1 MKISR
6 LTFPAVLIAVFAI
19 VCSAQN
25 PVAADKKSGEKP
37 SAANISEPPAAPPF
51 IRSTAAYAELLL
63 VRSELASEIESLLI
77 DRTESYPKIIE
88 DRFHLG
94 LIDIAIRRV
103 AAVKAADT
111 EKLTLALGKM
121 LVRQAEI
128 ETELWRLKL
137 TYADGHPEVK
147 QTAKKLEIYE
157 KAVNAIL
164 GS

>member
-1 MKISR
+1 MVA
-6 LTFPAVLIAVFAI
+6 FVAVFGS
-19 VCSAQN
+19 VCFAQTT
-25 PVAADKKSGEKP
+25 PAADKKTEEKP

-51 IRSTAAYAELLL
+51 IRSTATYAELLL

-77 DRTESYPKIIE
+77 DRTESYPRIIE
-88 DRFHLG
+88 DRYHLG

-111 EKLTLALGKM
+111 GKLTLALGK
-121 LVRQAEI
+121 LLTRQAEV

-137 TYADGHPEVK
+137 NYADGHPEVK

>member
-1 MKISR
+1 
-6 LTFPAVLIAVFAI
+6 
-19 VCSAQN
+19 
-25 PVAADKKSGEKP
+25 
-37 SAANISEPPAAPPF
+37 
-51 IRSTAAYAELLL
+51 AAYAELLL
-63 VRSELASEIESLLI
+63 ARAELASEIESLLI
-77 DRTESYPKIIE
+77 DRTESYPQIIE
-88 DRFHLG
+88 DRYHLG

-103 AAVKAADT
+103 AAVKPADT

-121 LVRQAEI
+121 LTRQAEI